1 MEECVRKFCPCV
13 RRWFSKDESPDV
25 AAGDRSDGLR
35 ADPESGSKPVSDP
48 GSSSLQPASVCI
60 YTALYAYQ
68 SAQPEELSFREG
80 DLFKVMSRTGD
91 WWTAQ
96 RIDRNGRVM
105 GTGIVP
111 YNYLQRAE
119 ELDMQPWFFG
129 IMSRFEAQDLLM
141 LPENLDGAFLIR
153 ESEKENIGCVLS
165 VRSGERVK
173 HYKIYNPDSSTYY
186 VEPECSFSSLIDL
199 VENYCSVQHLIIRL
213 GSSCK
218 KPVSEQKLVALDF
231 PQDEWELPKEDFMLG
246 EQLGSGYF
254 ATVYRGSWKNHIN
267 VAIKILKSDA
277 SMNYKEFQKEVHML
291 KSLRHRHLISL
302 FAICTSSPPYYI
314 ITELM
319 EKGSLLNVL
328 RKERSLDIG
337 SLIDMAAQVADGMLY
352 LEQMNS
358 IHRDLAAR
366 NVLVGEDY
374 VCKVADFG
382 LARII
387 KEPIYMAQDKKI
399 PYKWSAP
406 EAISHGTFSIKS
418 DVWSFGVLFYEIM
431 TNGSIPYPALSNEES
446 YDKVMDGYRMPKPP
460 KCPNPLYEMML
471 DCWQIEP
478 DKRPDFKSIKF
489 KLESGIYDLE
499 AS

>member
-1 MEECVRKFCPCV
+1 
-13 RRWFSKDESPDV
+13 
-25 AAGDRSDGLR
+25 
-35 ADPESGSKPVSDP
+35 
-48 GSSSLQPASVCI
+48 
-60 YTALYAYQ
+60 
-68 SAQPEELSFREG
+68 
-80 DLFKVMSRTGD
+80 
-91 WWTAQ
+91 
-96 RIDRNGRVM
+96 
-105 GTGIVP
+105 
-111 YNYLQRAE
+111 
-119 ELDMQPWFFG
+119 
-129 IMSRFEAQDLLM
+129 
-141 LPENLDGAFLIR
+141 
-153 ESEKENIGCVLS
+153 
-165 VRSGERVK
+165 
-173 HYKIYNPDSSTYY
+173 YY

-199 VENYCSVQHLIIRL
+199 VENYFSA
-213 GSSCK
+213 
-218 KPVSEQKLVALDF
+218 QKLVALDF

-387 KEPIYMAQDKKI
+387 KVFYISRFFKI

-431 TNGSIPYPALSNEES
+431 TNGSIPYPGFNEES

-489 KLESGIYDLE
+489 KTTITKQKQS
-499 AS
+499 